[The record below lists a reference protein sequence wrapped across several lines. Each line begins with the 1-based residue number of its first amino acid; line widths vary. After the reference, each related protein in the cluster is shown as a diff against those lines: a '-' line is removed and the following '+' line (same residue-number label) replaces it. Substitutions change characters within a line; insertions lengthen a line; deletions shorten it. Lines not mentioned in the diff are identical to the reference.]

1 MRKPVWRKK
10 YSLGDYMSR
19 IGVFVC
25 HCGLNIAKTVRV
37 SELAQFAATLPD
49 VVVAK
54 DYKFMC
60 STPGQEMIANDI
72 KEHRLDRVIV
82 TACSPLMHE
91 QTFRKVLAASGLN
104 QYLLTIVNIREQVS
118 WVTHDIEEGT
128 SKAKA
133 LLNGAVAR
141 ARLLAPLTSRVIDV
155 NPDVM
160 VVGGGIAGIQASLEL
175 ANTGKKVYLV
185 EKNSTIGGHM
195 AQFDKTFPTLDCSAC
210 ILTPKMDAV
219 LQHKNITLMT
229 SCEVTEVKG
238 FVGNFDITIKQKARY
253 VDHDKCNACLAC
265 TEKCPGK
272 GTSEWDEGLV
282 KRKAIYIPFPQAV
295 PQKPVI
301 DRESCT
307 FFKKGKC
314 RLCEKTC
321 EQKAIDFEQEDTFT
335 TVKVGAV
342 IVATGYDLMD
352 TRELIQYG
360 YGKYPGVYNAL
371 EVERLFNSAGPTG
384 GKVTLRD
391 GKEPQAIAIFHCIGS
406 RDKNNYEHCS
416 RVCCM
421 YSLKFAHL
429 FKEKTSADVYQFY
442 IDMRAA
448 GKGYEEFYNRI
459 IEEDVKFI
467 RGKGARVAASIDEP
481 GRLVVEAEDTIT
493 GKFIKLPVDMV
504 VLSPAMIPRSD
515 ARDIA
520 RLFNLSTDKQGFF
533 MERHPKLA
541 PLSTMSE
548 GIFIAGVCQSPKD
561 IPDTVAQANGAAA
574 EALTIVV
581 KDKMELEATTAMVNP
596 ASCCACQNC
605 VRVCPY
611 GAPFF
616 NEQKGVS
623 EINEAL
629 CKGCGL
635 CASVCPTGAIIARH
649 FTNDQVLAEMEGLM
663 EF

>member
-1 MRKPVWRKK
+1 
-10 YSLGDYMSR
+10 MSR

-314 RLCEKTC
+314 RLCEKVC
-321 EQKAIDFEQEDTFT
+321 EQKAIDFEQQDTFT

-467 RGKGARVAASIDEP
+467 RGKGARVAASVDEP

>member
-1 MRKPVWRKK
+1 
-10 YSLGDYMSR
+10 MSR

-37 SELAQFAATLPD
+37 SELAQFASTLPD

-60 STPGQEMIANDI
+60 STPGQEMIAHDI
-72 KEHRLDRVIV
+72 KQHRLDRIIV

-128 SKAKA
+128 AKAKA
-133 LLNGAVAR
+133 LLNGAVYR

-155 NPDVM
+155 NDDVM

-229 SCEVTEVKG
+229 YCEVSEVKG
-238 FVGNFDITIKQKARY
+238 FIGNFDVTIRQKARY
-253 VDHDKCNACLAC
+253 VDHSKCNGCLAC

-272 GTSEWDEGLV
+272 GLSEWDEGLV
-282 KRKAIYIPFPQAV
+282 NRKAIHIPFPQAV

-301 DRESCT
+301 DRDACT

-314 RLCEKTC
+314 RLCEKVC
-321 EQKAIDFEQEDTFT
+321 EHKAIDFDQQDTFT

-352 TRELIQYG
+352 TKPLIQYG

-371 EVERLFNSAGPTG
+371 EIERLFNSTGPTG

-391 GKEPQAIAIFHCIGS
+391 GREPKAIAILHCIGS
-406 RDKNNYEHCS
+406 RDKNHYEHCS

-467 RGKGARVAASIDEP
+467 RGKGARVSKSAEEP
-481 GRLVVEAEDTIT
+481 DRLIVEAEDTIT
-493 GKFIKLPVDMV
+493 GKFVQLPVDMV

-515 ARDIA
+515 TESIK
-520 RLFNLSTDKQGFF
+520 RLFNLSTDKYGFF

-574 EALTIVV
+574 EALTIVE

-596 ASCCACQNC
+596 ASCCGCQNC

-611 GAPFF
+611 GAPAF
-616 NEQKGVS
+616 NETKRVS

-635 CASVCPTGAIIARH
+635 CASVCPSAAIIARH

>member
-1 MRKPVWRKK
+1 
-10 YSLGDYMSR
+10 MSR

-49 VVVAK
+49 VVVAR

-60 STPGQEMIANDI
+60 STPGQEMIAHDI
-72 KEHRLDRVIV
+72 KEHKLDRIIV

-128 SKAKA
+128 SKAKS
-133 LLNGAVAR
+133 LLNGAVYR

-155 NPDVM
+155 NPDVL
-160 VVGGGIAGIQASLEL
+160 VVGGGIAGIQAALEL

-229 SCEVTEVKG
+229 YCEVSEVKG

-253 VDHDKCNACLAC
+253 VDHTKCNACLAC

-272 GTSEWDEGLV
+272 GVSEWDEGLV

-314 RLCEKTC
+314 RLCEKVC
-321 EQKAIDFEQEDTFT
+321 EQKAIDFEQQDTFIP
-335 TVKVGAV
+335 VKVGAV
-342 IVATGYDLMD
+342 ILSTGYDLMD

-406 RDKNNYEHCS
+406 RDKNNHEHCS

-429 FKEKTSADVYQFY
+429 FKEKTSAEVYQFY

-467 RGKGARVAASIDEP
+467 RGKGARVAESADEP
-481 GRLVVEAEDTIT
+481 GRLIVEAEDTIT
-493 GKFIKLPVDMV
+493 GKFLRLPVDMV
-504 VLSPAMIPRSD
+504 VLSPAITPRAD
-515 ARDIA
+515 AKEVA

-561 IPDTVAQANGAAA
+561 IPDTVAQAYGAAA

-581 KDKMELEATTAMVNP
+581 KDKLELEATTAMVNP
-596 ASCCACQNC
+596 ASCCGCQNC

-611 GAPFF
+611 GAPSY
-616 NEQKGVS
+616 NADKRVS

-635 CASVCPTGAIIARH
+635 CASVCPSAAIIARH

>member
-1 MRKPVWRKK
+1 
-10 YSLGDYMSR
+10 MSR

-49 VVVAK
+49 VVVAR

-314 RLCEKTC
+314 RLCEKVC
-321 EQKAIDFEQEDTFT
+321 EQKAIDFEQQDTFT

-467 RGKGARVAASIDEP
+467 RGKGARVAASVDEP

>member
-1 MRKPVWRKK
+1 
-10 YSLGDYMSR
+10 MSR

-25 HCGLNIAKTVRV
+25 HCGLNIAKTIRV

-60 STPGQEMIANDI
+60 STPGQEMIAGDI
-72 KEHRLDRVIV
+72 KEHKLDRVIV
-82 TACSPLMHE
+82 AACSPLMHE
-91 QTFRKVLAASGLN
+91 QTFRKVLENAGLN
-104 QYLLTIVNIREQVS
+104 KYLVTIVNIREQVS

-133 LLNGAVAR
+133 VLNGAVYR

-160 VVGGGIAGIQASLEL
+160 VIGAGIAGIQAALEL
-175 ANTGKKVYLV
+175 ANTGQKVYLV

-219 LQHKNITLMT
+219 LQHKNITMMT
-229 SCEVTEVKG
+229 YCEVTEVKG
-238 FVGNFDITIKQKARY
+238 YVGNFDITVKQKARY
-253 VDHDKCNACLAC
+253 VDHSKCNACLAC

-272 GTSEWDEGLV
+272 GVSEWDEGLV

-307 FFKKGKC
+307 YFIKGKC
-314 RLCEKTC
+314 KLCQKVC
-321 EQKAIDFEQEDTFT
+321 EQKAIDYEQQDTFT

-342 IVATGYDLMD
+342 IVSTGYDLMN
-352 TRELIQYG
+352 TKPLVQYG
-360 YGKYPGVYNAL
+360 YGKYPGVYSAL

-391 GKEPQAIAIFHCIGS
+391 GKEPQAIAIMHCIGS

-421 YSLKFAHL
+421 YSLKFSHL

-467 RGKGARVAASIDEP
+467 RGKGARVAESVDEP
-481 GRLVVEAEDTIT
+481 GRLIVEAEDTIT

-504 VLSPAMIPRSD
+504 VLSPAMIPRADSK
-515 ARDIA
+515 DIA
-520 RLFNLSTDKQGFF
+520 RLFNLSTDKYGFF

-541 PLSTMSE
+541 PLSTMTE

-635 CASVCPTGAIIARH
+635 CASVCPASAIIARH
-649 FTNDQVLAEMEGLM
+649 FTNDQVLAEIEGLM

>member
-1 MRKPVWRKK
+1 
-10 YSLGDYMSR
+10 MSR

-25 HCGLNIAKTVRV
+25 HCGLNIAKTIRV
-37 SELAQFAATLPD
+37 SELAEFASTLPD
-49 VVVAK
+49 VVVAR

-91 QTFRKVLAASGLN
+91 HTFRKVIEKAGLN
-104 QYLLTIVNIREQVS
+104 QYMLTIVNIREQVS
-118 WVTHDIEEGT
+118 WVTSDIEEGT

-133 LLNGAVAR
+133 LLNGAVYR
-141 ARLLAPLTSRVIDV
+141 ARLLAPLSSRVIDV

-160 VVGGGIAGIQASLEL
+160 IVGGGIAGIQAALEL

-185 EKNSTIGGHM
+185 EKNSTIGVHM

-219 LQHKNITLMT
+219 LQHPNITLMT
-229 SCEVTEVKG
+229 YCEISEVKG
-238 FVGNFDITIKQKARY
+238 FVGNFDIKIRQKSRY

-272 GTSEWDEGLV
+272 GIAEWDEGLV
-282 KRKAIYIPFPQAV
+282 KRKAIHIPFPQAV

-301 DRESCT
+301 DQDACT
-307 FFKKGKC
+307 YFLKGKC
-314 RLCEKTC
+314 RLCEKVC
-321 EQKAIDFEQEDTFT
+321 EQKAIDFEQQDTFID
-335 TVKVGAV
+335 VKVGAV
-342 IVATGYDLMD
+342 IVATGYNLMD
-352 TRELIQYG
+352 TMPLVQYG
-360 YGKYPGVYNAL
+360 YGKYPGVYSAL

-391 GKEPQAIAIFHCIGS
+391 GKEPQAIAILHCIGS

-442 IDMRAA
+442 IDIRAA

-467 RGKGARVAASIDEP
+467 RGKGTRVAENGDEP
-481 GRLVVEAEDTIT
+481 GRLIVEAEDTIT
-493 GKFIKLPVDMV
+493 GKFVQLPVDMV
-504 VLSPAMIPRSD
+504 VLSPAMIPREDSKN
-515 ARDIA
+515 IA
-520 RLFNLSTDKQGFF
+520 RLFNLSTDKYGFF

-548 GIFIAGVCQSPKD
+548 GVFIAGVCQSPKD

-574 EALTIVV
+574 EALTIVSRE
-581 KDKMELEATTAMVNP
+581 KMELEATTAMVNP
-596 ASCCACQNC
+596 ASCCGCQNC

-611 GAPFF
+611 GAPSF
-616 NEQKGVS
+616 NYDKGVS

-635 CASVCPTGAIIARH
+635 CASVCPTSAIIARH
-649 FTNDQVLAEMEGLM
+649 FTNEQVLAEIEGLM

>member
-1 MRKPVWRKK
+1 
-10 YSLGDYMSR
+10 MSR

-49 VVVAK
+49 VVVAR

-91 QTFRKVLAASGLN
+91 QTFRKVLAVSGLN

-229 SCEVTEVKG
+229 SCEVSEVKG

-253 VDHDKCNACLAC
+253 VDHNKCNACLAC

-314 RLCEKTC
+314 RLCEKVC
-321 EQKAIDFEQEDTFT
+321 EQKAIDFEQQDTFT

-467 RGKGARVAASIDEP
+467 RGKGARVAASVDEP
-481 GRLVVEAEDTIT
+481 GRLIVEAEDTIT

>member
-1 MRKPVWRKK
+1 
-10 YSLGDYMSR
+10 
-19 IGVFVC
+19 
-25 HCGLNIAKTVRV
+25 
-37 SELAQFAATLPD
+37 
-49 VVVAK
+49 
-54 DYKFMC
+54 
-60 STPGQEMIANDI
+60 
-72 KEHRLDRVIV
+72 
-82 TACSPLMHE
+82 
-91 QTFRKVLAASGLN
+91 
-104 QYLLTIVNIREQVS
+104 
-118 WVTHDIEEGT
+118 
-128 SKAKA
+128 
-133 LLNGAVAR
+133 
-141 ARLLAPLTSRVIDV
+141 
-155 NPDVM
+155 VM
-160 VVGGGIAGIQASLEL
+160 VVGGGIAGIQAALEL

-210 ILTPKMDAV
+210 ILTPKMDSV
-219 LQHKNITLMT
+219 LQNKNIELLT
-229 SCEVTEVKG
+229 SCEVSEVKG
-238 FVGNFDITIKQKARY
+238 FVGNFDITIRQRARY
-253 VDHDKCNACLAC
+253 VDHDKCNACMAC
-265 TEKCPGK
+265 MEKCPGK
-272 GTSEWDEGLV
+272 GISEWDEGLV

-301 DRESCT
+301 DREVCT
-307 FFKKGKC
+307 YFLKGKC
-314 RLCEKTC
+314 RLCEKVC
-321 EQKAIDFEQEDTFT
+321 EQKAIDFEQQDSFI

-352 TRELIQYG
+352 TKPLVQYG
-360 YGKYPGVYNAL
+360 YGRYPGVYNAL
-371 EVERLFNSAGPTG
+371 EVERLFNSSGPTA

-391 GKEPQAIAIFHCIGS
+391 GSEPQAIAILHCIGS

-442 IDMRAA
+442 IDIRAA

-467 RGKGARVAASIDEP
+467 RGKAARVAESADEP
-481 GRLVVEAEDTIT
+481 GRLIVEAEDTIT
-493 GKFIKLPVDMV
+493 GKFIRLPVDMV
-504 VLSPAMIPRSD
+504 VLSPAMKPRED
-515 ARDIA
+515 AKEIA
-520 RLFNLSTDKQGFF
+520 RLFNLSTDKYGFF

-548 GIFIAGVCQSPKD
+548 GVFIAGVCQSPKD
-561 IPDTVAQANGAAA
+561 IPDTVAQATGAAA
-574 EALTIVV
+574 EALTIVE
-581 KDKMELEATTAMVNP
+581 KDKMELEATTVMVNP
-596 ASCCACQNC
+596 ALCCGCQNC

-616 NEQKGVS
+616 KEDKGVS

-635 CASVCPTGAIIARH
+635 CASVCPPSAIVARH
-649 FTNDQVLAEMEGLM
+649 FTNEQVLAEVEGLM

>member
-1 MRKPVWRKK
+1 
-10 YSLGDYMSR
+10 MSR

-37 SELAQFAATLPD
+37 SELAQFASTLPD

-72 KEHRLDRVIV
+72 REHRLDRVIV

-118 WVTHDIEEGT
+118 WVTHDLDEGT
-128 SKAKA
+128 AKAKA
-133 LLNGAVAR
+133 LLNGAVSR
-141 ARLLAPLTSRVIDV
+141 SRLLMPLTSRVIDV

-160 VVGGGIAGIQASLEL
+160 VLGGGIAGIQAALEL
-175 ANTGKKVYLV
+175 ANTGRKVYLV

-210 ILTPKMDAV
+210 ILTPKMDSV
-219 LQHKNITLMT
+219 LQHKNIQLMT
-229 SCEVTEVKG
+229 SCEVSEVKG
-238 FVGNFDITIKQKARY
+238 FVGNFDITIRQKARY

-272 GTSEWDEGLV
+272 SVSEWDEGLV

-301 DRESCT
+301 DREACT

-314 RLCEKTC
+314 RLCEKVC
-321 EQKAIDFEQEDTFT
+321 EQKAIDFGEQDTFS

-352 TRELIQYG
+352 TRDLIQYG

-371 EVERLFNSAGPTG
+371 EVERLFNSAGPTS

-391 GKEPQAIAIFHCIGS
+391 GSEPKAIAILHCIGS
-406 RDKNNYEHCS
+406 RDKNSHEHCS

-442 IDMRAA
+442 IDIRAA

-467 RGKGARVAASIDEP
+467 RGKVARVAKSVDEP
-481 GRLVVEAEDTIT
+481 DRLIVEAEDTIT

-504 VLSPAMIPRSD
+504 VLSPAMIPRSNAKD
-515 ARDIA
+515 VA

-541 PLSTMSE
+541 PLATMSE
-548 GIFIAGVCQSPKD
+548 GVFIAGVCQSPKD

-581 KDKMELEATTAMVNP
+581 KDKLELEATTVMVNP

-616 NEQKGVS
+616 NEPKGVS

-635 CASVCPTGAIIARH
+635 CASVCPSSAIIARH
-649 FTNDQVLAEMEGLM
+649 FTNEQVLAEMEGLM

>member
-1 MRKPVWRKK
+1 
-10 YSLGDYMSR
+10 MSR

-37 SELAQFAATLPD
+37 SELAEFAATLPD
-49 VVVAK
+49 VAVAK

-60 STPGQEMIANDI
+60 STPGQEMIAHDI
-72 KEHRLDRVIV
+72 KAHRLDRVIV

-118 WVTHDIEEGT
+118 WVTHDIDEGT
-128 SKAKA
+128 AKAKA
-133 LLNGAVAR
+133 LLNGAVRR

-155 NPDVM
+155 NSDVL
-160 VVGGGIAGIQASLEL
+160 VVGGGIAGIQAALEL

-210 ILTPKMDAV
+210 ILTPKMDSV
-219 LQHKNITLMT
+219 LQHKNITLLT
-229 SCEVTEVKG
+229 SCEVSEVKG
-238 FVGNFDITIKQKARY
+238 FVGNFDITIRQKARY
-253 VDHDKCNACLAC
+253 VDHTRCNACLAC

-272 GTSEWDEGLV
+272 AVSEWDEGLV

-301 DRESCT
+301 DRDACT

-314 RLCEKTC
+314 RLCEKVC
-321 EQKAIDFEQEDTFT
+321 EQKAIDFEQQDTFT

-352 TRELIQYG
+352 TRALIQYG

-391 GKEPQAIAIFHCIGS
+391 GKEPQAIAILHCIGS

-467 RGKGARVAASIDEP
+467 RGKGARVAQSADEP
-481 GRLVVEAEDTIT
+481 DRLVVEAEDTIT
-493 GKFIKLPVDMV
+493 GKFIRLPVDMV
-504 VLSPAMIPRSD
+504 VLSPAIIPRGD
-515 ARDIA
+515 AKDIA
-520 RLFNLSTDKQGFF
+520 RLFNLSTDRYGFF

-548 GIFIAGVCQSPKD
+548 GVFIAGVCQSPKD

-616 NEQKGVS
+616 NEAKGVS

-635 CASVCPTGAIIARH
+635 CASVCPPSAIIARH
-649 FTNDQVLAEMEGLM
+649 FTNDQVLAEMEGLL

>member
-1 MRKPVWRKK
+1 
-10 YSLGDYMSR
+10 MSR

>member
-1 MRKPVWRKK
+1 
-10 YSLGDYMSR
+10 MSR

-37 SELAQFAATLPD
+37 SELAQFASTLPD

-72 KEHRLDRVIV
+72 REHRLDRVIV

-118 WVTHDIEEGT
+118 WVTHDLDEGT
-128 SKAKA
+128 AKAKA
-133 LLNGAVAR
+133 LLNGAVSR
-141 ARLLAPLTSRVIDV
+141 SRLLMPLTSRVIDV

-160 VVGGGIAGIQASLEL
+160 VLGGGIAGIQAALEL
-175 ANTGKKVYLV
+175 ANTGRKVYLV

-210 ILTPKMDAV
+210 ILTPKMDSV
-219 LQHKNITLMT
+219 LQHKNIQLMT
-229 SCEVTEVKG
+229 SCEVSEVKG
-238 FVGNFDITIKQKARY
+238 FVGNFDITIRQKARY
-253 VDHDKCNACLAC
+253 VDHNKCNACLAC

-272 GTSEWDEGLV
+272 SVSEWDEGLV

-301 DRESCT
+301 DREACT

-314 RLCEKTC
+314 RLCEKVC
-321 EQKAIDFEQEDTFT
+321 EQKAIDFGEQDTFS

-352 TRELIQYG
+352 TRDLIQYG

-371 EVERLFNSAGPTG
+371 EVERLFNSAGPTS

-391 GKEPQAIAIFHCIGS
+391 GSEPKAIAILHCIGS
-406 RDKNNYEHCS
+406 RDKNSHEHCS

-442 IDMRAA
+442 IDIRAA

-467 RGKGARVAASIDEP
+467 RGKVARVAKSVDEQD
-481 GRLVVEAEDTIT
+481 RLIVEAEDTIT

-504 VLSPAMIPRSD
+504 VLSPAMIPRSNAKD
-515 ARDIA
+515 VA

-548 GIFIAGVCQSPKD
+548 GVFIAGVCQSPKD

-581 KDKMELEATTAMVNP
+581 KDKLELEATTVMVNP

-616 NEQKGVS
+616 NEPKGVS

-635 CASVCPTGAIIARH
+635 CASVCPSSAIIARH
-649 FTNDQVLAEMEGLM
+649 FTNEQVLAEMEGLM

>member
-1 MRKPVWRKK
+1 
-10 YSLGDYMSR
+10 MSR

-118 WVTHDIEEGT
+118 WVTHDIDEGT
-128 SKAKA
+128 AKAKA

-229 SCEVTEVKG
+229 SCEVSEVKG

-253 VDHDKCNACLAC
+253 VDHEKCNACLAC

-272 GTSEWDEGLV
+272 GISEWDEGLV

-314 RLCEKTC
+314 RLCEKVC
-321 EQKAIDFEQEDTFT
+321 EQKAIDFEQQDTFT

-371 EVERLFNSAGPTG
+371 EVERLFNSAGPTS

-467 RGKGARVAASIDEP
+467 RGKGARVAASADEP
-481 GRLVVEAEDTIT
+481 GRLIVEAEDTIT

-504 VLSPAMIPRSD
+504 VLSPAMTPRSD
-515 ARDIA
+515 YKDVA
-520 RLFNLSTDKQGFF
+520 RLFNLSTDKHGFF

-561 IPDTVAQANGAAA
+561 IPDTVAQAYGAAA

-581 KDKMELEATTAMVNP
+581 KDKLELEATTAMVNP

-635 CASVCPTGAIIARH
+635 CASVCPSSAIIARH

>member
-1 MRKPVWRKK
+1 
-10 YSLGDYMSR
+10 MSR

-25 HCGLNIAKTVRV
+25 HCGLNIAKTIRV
-37 SELAQFAATLPD
+37 SELAEFASTLPD
-49 VVVAK
+49 VVVAR

-91 QTFRKVLAASGLN
+91 HTFRKVIEKAGLN
-104 QYLLTIVNIREQVS
+104 QYMLTIVNIREQVS
-118 WVTHDIEEGT
+118 WVTSDIEEGT

-133 LLNGAVAR
+133 LLNGAVYR
-141 ARLLAPLTSRVIDV
+141 ARLLAPLSSRVIDV

-160 VVGGGIAGIQASLEL
+160 IVGGGIAGIQAALEL

-219 LQHKNITLMT
+219 LQHPNITLMT
-229 SCEVTEVKG
+229 YCEISEVKG
-238 FVGNFDITIKQKARY
+238 FVGNFDIKIRQKSRY

-272 GTSEWDEGLV
+272 GIAEWDEGLV
-282 KRKAIYIPFPQAV
+282 KRKAIHIPFPQAV

-301 DRESCT
+301 DQDACT
-307 FFKKGKC
+307 YFLKGKC
-314 RLCEKTC
+314 RLCEKVC
-321 EQKAIDFEQEDTFT
+321 EQKAIDFEQQDTFID
-335 TVKVGAV
+335 VKVGAV
-342 IVATGYDLMD
+342 IVATGYNLMD
-352 TRELIQYG
+352 TMPLVQYG
-360 YGKYPGVYNAL
+360 YGKYPGVYSAL

-391 GKEPQAIAIFHCIGS
+391 GKEPQAIAILHCIGS

-442 IDMRAA
+442 IDIRAA

-467 RGKGARVAASIDEP
+467 RGKGTRVAENGDEP
-481 GRLVVEAEDTIT
+481 GRLIVEAEDTIT
-493 GKFIKLPVDMV
+493 GKFVQLPVDMV
-504 VLSPAMIPRSD
+504 VLSPAMIPREDSKN
-515 ARDIA
+515 IA
-520 RLFNLSTDKQGFF
+520 RLFNLSTDKYGFF

-548 GIFIAGVCQSPKD
+548 GVFIAGVCQSPKD

-574 EALTIVV
+574 EALTIVSRE
-581 KDKMELEATTAMVNP
+581 KMELEATTAMVNP
-596 ASCCACQNC
+596 ASCCGCQNC

-611 GAPFF
+611 GAPSF
-616 NEQKGVS
+616 NYDKGVS

-635 CASVCPTGAIIARH
+635 CASVCPTSAIIARH
-649 FTNDQVLAEMEGLM
+649 FTNEQVLAEIEGLM

>member
-1 MRKPVWRKK
+1 
-10 YSLGDYMSR
+10 MSR

-37 SELAQFAATLPD
+37 SELAEFAATLPD

-60 STPGQEMIANDI
+60 STPGQEMIAHDI

-118 WVTHDIEEGT
+118 WVTHDLDEGT

-133 LLNGAVAR
+133 LLNGAVNR
-141 ARLLAPLTSRVIDV
+141 SRLLAPLTSRVIDV
-155 NPDVM
+155 HPDVM

-175 ANTGKKVYLV
+175 ANTGRKVYLV

-210 ILTPKMDAV
+210 ILTPKMDSV
-219 LQHKNITLMT
+219 LQHKNIQLMT
-229 SCEVTEVKG
+229 SCEVSEVKG
-238 FVGNFDITIKQKARY
+238 FVGNFDITICQKARY

-272 GTSEWDEGLV
+272 SVSEWDEGLV

-295 PQKPVI
+295 PQKPII
-301 DRESCT
+301 DREACT

-314 RLCEKTC
+314 RLCEKVC
-321 EQKAIDFEQEDTFT
+321 EQKAIDFEQQDTFS

-342 IVATGYDLMD
+342 IVATGFDLMD
-352 TRELIQYG
+352 TRDLIQYG
-360 YGKYPGVYNAL
+360 YGKYPDVYNAL
-371 EVERLFNSAGPTG
+371 EVERLFNSAGPTS
-384 GKVTLRD
+384 GKVILRD
-391 GKEPQAIAIFHCIGS
+391 GKEPRAIAILHCIGS
-406 RDKNNYEHCS
+406 RDKNSYEHCS

-442 IDMRAA
+442 IDIRAA
-448 GKGYEEFYNRI
+448 GKGYEEFYNRV

-467 RGKGARVAASIDEP
+467 RGKVARVAASGDEP

-504 VLSPAMIPRSD
+504 VLSPAMIPRSNAKD
-515 ARDIA
+515 VA
-520 RLFNLSTDKQGFF
+520 RLFSMSTDKQGFF

-548 GIFIAGVCQSPKD
+548 GVFIAGVCQSPKD

-581 KDKMELEATTAMVNP
+581 KDKMELEATTVMVNP

-635 CASVCPTGAIIARH
+635 CASVCPTAAIIARH
-649 FTNDQVLAEMEGLM
+649 FTNDQVLAEIEGLM

>member
-1 MRKPVWRKK
+1 
-10 YSLGDYMSR
+10 MSR

-238 FVGNFDITIKQKARY
+238 FVGNFDITIKHKARY

-314 RLCEKTC
+314 RLCEKVC
-321 EQKAIDFEQEDTFT
+321 EQKAIDFEQQDTFT

-342 IVATGYDLMD
+342 IVATGYDLMN

-391 GKEPQAIAIFHCIGS
+391 GKEPHAIAIFHCIGS

-467 RGKGARVAASIDEP
+467 RGKGARVAASVDEP

>member
-1 MRKPVWRKK
+1 
-10 YSLGDYMSR
+10 MSR

-25 HCGLNIAKTVRV
+25 HCGLNIAKTIRV
-37 SELAQFAATLPD
+37 SELAAFAAMLPD

-72 KEHRLDRVIV
+72 KEHKLDRVIV

-128 SKAKA
+128 AKAKA
-133 LLNGAVAR
+133 LLNGAVYR
-141 ARLLAPLTSRVIDV
+141 ARLLSPLTSRVIDV
-155 NPDVM
+155 SPDVM
-160 VVGGGIAGIQASLEL
+160 VVGGGIAGIQAALEL

-229 SCEVTEVKG
+229 SCEVSEVKG
-238 FVGNFDITIKQKARY
+238 FVGNFDITVRQKARY
-253 VDHDKCNACLAC
+253 VDHSKCNACLAC

-272 GTSEWDEGLV
+272 GVSEWDEGLV

-301 DRESCT
+301 DKESCT

-321 EQKAIDFEQEDTFT
+321 EHKAIDFEQQDTFIP
-335 TVKVGAV
+335 VKVGAV
-342 IVATGYDLMD
+342 ILATGYDLMD
-352 TRELIQYG
+352 TSELIQYG

-406 RDKNNYEHCS
+406 RDKNHYEHCS

-459 IEEDVKFI
+459 IGEDVKFI
-467 RGKGARVAASIDEP
+467 RGKGARVAKSAEEP
-481 GRLVVEAEDTIT
+481 GRLIVEAEDTIT

-504 VLSPAMIPRSD
+504 VLSPAMIPRAD
-515 ARDIA
+515 ARDVA

-561 IPDTVAQANGAAA
+561 IPDTVAQAYGAAA
-574 EALTIVV
+574 EALTIVE

-596 ASCCACQNC
+596 ASCCGCQNC

-611 GAPFF
+611 GAPSF
-616 NEQKGVS
+616 NAEKRVS

-635 CASVCPTGAIIARH
+635 CASVCPASAIIARH
-649 FTNDQVLAEMEGLM
+649 FTNDQILAEMEGLM

>member
-1 MRKPVWRKK
+1 
-10 YSLGDYMSR
+10 MSR

-25 HCGLNIAKTVRV
+25 HCGLNIAKTVKV
-37 SELAQFAATLPD
+37 SELAEFAATLPD
-49 VVVAK
+49 VVVAR

-60 STPGQEMIANDI
+60 STPGQEMIQHDI
-72 KEHRLDRVIV
+72 KKYNLDRVIV

-91 QTFRKVLAASGLN
+91 NTFRKVIENAGLN

-133 LLNGAVAR
+133 LLNGAVYR

-155 NPDVM
+155 NPNVM
-160 VVGGGIAGIQASLEL
+160 VVGGGIAGIQAALEL
-175 ANTGKKVYLV
+175 ANTSKKVYLV

-210 ILTPKMDAV
+210 ILTPKMDSV
-219 LQHKNITLMT
+219 LQHKNITMMT
-229 SCEVTEVKG
+229 SCEVSEVKG
-238 FVGNFDITIKQKARY
+238 YVGNFDITIRQKARY
-253 VDHDKCNACLAC
+253 VDHSKCNACLAC

-272 GTSEWDEGLV
+272 GVSEWDESLV

-295 PQKPVI
+295 PQKPII
-301 DRESCT
+301 DKESCT

-314 RLCEKTC
+314 RLCEKVC
-321 EQKAIDFEQEDTFT
+321 EQKAIDFEQQDTFIS
-335 TVKVGAV
+335 VKVGAV
-342 IVATGYDLMD
+342 ILATGYDLMD
-352 TRELIQYG
+352 TKPLVQYG

-391 GKEPQAIAIFHCIGS
+391 DKEPQTIAIMHCIGS
-406 RDKNNYEHCS
+406 RDKNNHEHCS

-459 IEEDVKFI
+459 IEENVKFI
-467 RGKGARVAASIDEP
+467 RGKGARVAESVDEP
-481 GRLVVEAEDTIT
+481 GRLIVEAEDTIT

-504 VLSPAMIPRSD
+504 VLSPAMIPRADSH
-515 ARDIA
+515 DIA

-548 GIFIAGVCQSPKD
+548 GVFIAGVCQSPKD

-581 KDKMELEATTAMVNP
+581 KDKMELEATTAIVNP
-596 ASCCACQNC
+596 ASCCGCQNC

-611 GAPFF
+611 SAPGF
-616 NEQKGVS
+616 NYEKRVS

-635 CASVCPTGAIIARH
+635 CASVCPSSAIIARH
-649 FTNDQVLAEMEGLM
+649 FTNEQVLAEMEGLM